1 MDKQH
6 DRAIEV
12 MNELAERMIE
22 QHWNYVDRMLLT
34 HGVEQCDRLLA
45 EQHYT
50 TAGLHFFKHAVEA
63 LLERDDLPFRA
74 HKNFLHEVWRDEPY
88 GPEPGLQIPIT
99 NTRTEEGEPK

>member
-6 DRAIEV
+6 DQAIEV
-12 MNELAERMIE
+12 MDELAKKLIE
-22 QHWNYVDRMLLT
+22 QHWNYVDRMLLM
-34 HGVEQCDRLLA
+34 HGIEQRDRLLA

-74 HKNFLHEVWRDEPY
+74 HKNFMHKVWGDESPV
-88 GPEPGLQIPIT
+88 PGSVSQIPVT
-99 NTRTEEGEPK
+99 KTLNKTEDF